1 MGCLRANCSRGAAW
15 RATAGLSG
23 DAVSALVP
31 VEITSTAA
39 PVLTCAPQPP
49 SSPPAQRARA
59 GIIEIELGGGCRVR
73 VDWDVDT
80 EARQIALGETVEN
93 IARAVGLSSVTIRN
107 QLKSVLAKPAR
118 AVQAISSRC

>member
-1 MGCLRANCSRGAAW
+1 
-15 RATAGLSG
+15 LSG

>member
-1 MGCLRANCSRGAAW
+1 M
-15 RATAGLSG
+15 
-23 DAVSALVP
+23 
-31 VEITSTAA
+31 
-39 PVLTCAPQPP
+39 
-49 SSPPAQRARA
+49 
-59 GIIEIELGGGCRVR
+59 R